1 MGAPLHVREADTI
14 GPALVKPGASSVVT
28 FTADQVN
35 LITRTIA
42 VGASPDELALFL
54 HVCSRTG
61 LDPFARQIYAV
72 KRFDWRAG
80 RDVMTIQ
87 TSIDGFRL
95 IAERT
100 GQYAGQQ
107 GPFWCGQ
114 GGAWADVWLSPDPP
128 QAAKVGVLRKDFVEP
143 LYAVARFDGYAQ
155 RKKDGHL
162 TGLWSKMP
170 DLMLAKCAEALA
182 LRRAFPQ
189 ELSGLYTADEMAQAS
204 SDERPTTRPTTVDTQ
219 TGELLEVEPAP
230 RPLPT
235 PKPSAGGDTISDAQ
249 RKRLFAIAKA
259 AGWTTDQVKA
269 FLASTYG
276 LSHSKDIKAADY
288 DTIIAHVQGGVAG
301 DGAVV

>member
-1 MGAPLHVREADTI
+1 MST
-14 GPALVKPGASSVVT
+14 ALMKPVASAAVA

-42 VGASPDELALFL
+42 VGATPDELKLFL
-54 HVCSRTG
+54 HVCARTG

-72 KRFDWRAG
+72 KRWDWRAG

-107 GPFWCGQ
+107 GPFWCGADGQ
-114 GGAWADVWLSPDPP
+114 WADVWLSADPP
-128 QAAKVGVLRKDFVEP
+128 QAAKVGVLRKDFAEP

-162 TGLWSKMP
+162 AGLWSKMS

-189 ELSGLYTADEMAQAS
+189 ELSGLYTGDEMAQAAP
-204 SDERPTTRPTTVDTQ
+204 DERPTPGPAPVDRQ
-219 TGELLEVEPAP
+219 TGEILAGEATP
-230 RPLPT
+230 RPLPVPT
-235 PKPSAGGDTISDAQ
+235 PSAGGDTISDAQ
-249 RKRLFAIAKA
+249 RKRNDRRA
-259 AGWTTDQVKA
+259 ANA
-269 FLASTYG
+269 LHHMSG
-276 LSHSKDIKAADY
+276 L
-288 DTIIAHVQGGVAG
+288 
-301 DGAVV
+301 